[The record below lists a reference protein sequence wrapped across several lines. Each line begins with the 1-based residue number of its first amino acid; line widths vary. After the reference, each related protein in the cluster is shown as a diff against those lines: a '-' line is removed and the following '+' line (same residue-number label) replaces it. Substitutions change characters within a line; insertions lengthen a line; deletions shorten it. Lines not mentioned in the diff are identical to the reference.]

1 MSYTIEQQERIRIVM
16 GERMK
21 TLRNRIENF
30 KKQPNLTDDKR
41 EINIKKTEE
50 EFAEIAYIEAIAMRE
65 ISKTSLKS

>member
-21 TLRNRIENF
+21 TLRNRIKNF
-30 KKQPNLTDDKR
+30 KTQPNMNDEARKK
-41 EINIKKTEE
+41 NIAKTEE

-65 ISKTSLKS
+65 ISKTILKS

>member
-1 MSYTIEQQERIRIVM
+1 M

-50 EFAEIAYIEAIAMRE
+50 EFAQIAFIEAIAMRG
-65 ISKTSLKS
+65 ISKTILKS

>member
-65 ISKTSLKS
+65 ISKTILKP